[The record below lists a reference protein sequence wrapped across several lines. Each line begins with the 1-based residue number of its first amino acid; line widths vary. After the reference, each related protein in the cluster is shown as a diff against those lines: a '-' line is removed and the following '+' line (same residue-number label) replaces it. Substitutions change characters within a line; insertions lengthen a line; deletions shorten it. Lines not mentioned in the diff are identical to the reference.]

1 MEQNNNNVS
10 PLGMVFGIVSL
21 VVSIVGGITFGIIG
35 AGVALVCGILAI
47 VMSVKVKKETDGAKG
62 TGGMVMGILGIV
74 FGALF
79 AIGCTVCGASVMSE
93 AGTSGGTCYGCVGVK
108 CFVDSKTGEI
118 QDALQNAADNI
129 DWGDLADKLQQ
140 DQ

>member
-10 PLGMVFGIVSL
+10 PLGMIFGIISL
-21 VVSIVGGITFGIIG
+21 VVSIVGGITFGVIG
-35 AGVALVCGILAI
+35 AGIALVCGILAI

-93 AGTSGGTCYGCVGVK
+93 AGTSGGTCYGCVGIK
-108 CFVDSKTGEI
+108 CFVDSKTNEF
-118 QDALQNAADNI
+118 QDALKDAAENI
-129 DWGDLADKLQQ
+129 DWGELADQL

>member
-10 PLGMVFGIVSL
+10 PLGMIFGIISL
-21 VVSIVGGITFGIIG
+21 VVSIVGGITFGVIG

-47 VMSVKVKKETDGAKG
+47 VMSIKVKKETDGAKG

-93 AGTSGGTCYGCVGVK
+93 AGTSGGTCYGCVGIK
-108 CFVDSKTGEI
+108 CFVDSKTNEL
-118 QDALQNAADNI
+118 QDALQDAADNI
-129 DWGDLADKLQQ
+129 DWGELADQL

>member
-10 PLGMVFGIVSL
+10 PLGMVFGLIAL
-21 VVSIVGGITFGIIG
+21 VVSIVGGITFGILG
-35 AGVALVCGILAI
+35 AGIALVCGIIAI
-47 VMSVKVKKETDGAKG
+47 VLSVKVKKETDGAKG

-74 FGALF
+74 FGAIF
-79 AIGCTVCGASVMSE
+79 AIGCTVCGASLAGE
-93 AGTSGGTCYGCVGVK
+93 TGTSGGMCYGCVGVK

>member
-10 PLGMVFGIVSL
+10 PLGLVFGIVSL

-47 VMSVKVKKETDGAKG
+47 ILSVKVKKQTDGAKG

-93 AGTSGGTCYGCVGVK
+93 TGGESGGTCYGCVGIK

-118 QDALQNAADNI
+118 QDALDNI
-129 DWGDLADKLQQ
+129 DWNDLANQL

>member
-10 PLGMVFGIVSL
+10 PLGMVFGIISL
-21 VVSIVGGITFGIIG
+21 VVSIIGGITFGIIG

-47 VMSVKVKKETDGAKG
+47 VLSVKVKKETDGAKG

-93 AGTSGGTCYGCVGVK
+93 AGTSGGTCYGCVGFK
-108 CFVDSKTGEI
+108 CFVDSKTSEI
-118 QDALQNAADNI
+118 QDALDKI
-129 DWGDLADKLQQ
+129 DWGDLADQL

>member
-10 PLGMVFGIVSL
+10 PLGMVFGLIAL

-35 AGVALVCGILAI
+35 AGIALVCGIIAI
-47 VMSVKVKKETDGAKG
+47 VLSVKVKKETDGAKG

-74 FGALF
+74 FGAIF
-79 AIGCTVCGASVMSE
+79 AIGCTVCGASLAGE
-93 AGTSGGTCYGCVGVK
+93 TGTSGGMCYGCVGVK
-108 CFVDSKTGEI
+108 CFVDNAVNEAGSAL
-118 QDALQNAADNI
+118 QDALENV
-129 DWGDLADKLQQ
+129 DWSEVTDQLQQ